1 MADTDAST
9 VAWIF
14 LATSLAGG
22 SGQAT
27 RREIA
32 DVADAINH
40 AVPLDSELNGSFRYL
55 AARGLIEK
63 RGKSYALTQV
73 GSSLIDTARLGRS
86 TVMEIW
92 KALEQALLVRAAG
105 DEA

>member
-27 RREIA
+27 RREISN
-32 DVADAINH
+32 VADAINH

-63 RGKSYALTQV
+63 RGKFYALTQSGV
-73 GSSLIDTARLGRS
+73 SLVETARNGRS

-92 KALEQALLVRAAG
+92 KALEHLLKGRVSG
-105 DEA
+105 DVA